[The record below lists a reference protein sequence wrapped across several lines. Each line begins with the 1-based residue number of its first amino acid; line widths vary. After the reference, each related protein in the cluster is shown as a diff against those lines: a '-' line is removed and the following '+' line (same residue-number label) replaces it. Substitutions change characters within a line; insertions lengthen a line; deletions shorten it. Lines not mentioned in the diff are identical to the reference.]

1 MKFWRLGKRD
11 KPPLFSD
18 VDKDNIRWFW
28 TNYLKDKSPWLLVVL
43 GMIMIQGLVYQ
54 QFLELTESGLR
65 VIFDDGKIT
74 DLIRVCV
81 IVFILFATRGIM
93 SYLVPRLSVW
103 LASDAV
109 LRMRTDLIS
118 HLVMLDLAFFERTK
132 SGDIILRLVNQAQD
146 ISQFVGQ
153 TTVNAVRDA
162 ATVIILSAYLIYKS
176 PLLFSTAII
185 VIPIIIY
192 MMQMVSEKIKE
203 IQRSAENAMG
213 NYMSGIDEMSSGMR
227 TVKISNQ
234 EPVEQARLL
243 TATTEIKSISIRL
256 QAAQAL
262 VLPTID
268 LVSAFI
274 YVLVIGGGG
283 YMVLSPNF
291 DLDGASIIAFL
302 IGMALIFDPARLLAQ
317 FFASLQAS
325 LIQLDGVRSLHRE
338 IPTIVN
344 VPNAVEEFDTKA
356 TIRLKDVGFGYAPGT
371 PLFDGLNM
379 EFEGGKVSAIVGA
392 TGSGKTTILSLLTR
406 LYNVDHGNVLIGD
419 QPINELKISKLRQ
432 AFSVVAQD
440 IVIFNSSIWENIRYV
455 RPEATEEEIWQA
467 AEDAEIADL
476 IRARGDAPLGP
487 KGSQLSGGQKQRIA
501 IARAFLRSAPI
512 LLLDEATSAL
522 DQKTEDKVKRALARL
537 SKDKTTIIVAHRL
550 SAITHADRIFVL
562 DNGAVIEHGTHD
574 ELLDQAGLY
583 SGMFGAQKQSYNN
596 QNKKTA
602 NE

>member
-1 MKFWRLGKRD
+1 
-11 KPPLFSD
+11 
-18 VDKDNIRWFW
+18 
-28 TNYLKDKSPWLLVVL
+28 
-43 GMIMIQGLVYQ
+43 MIQGFVYQ
-54 QFLELTESGLR
+54 QFLKITESGLR
-65 VIFDDGKIT
+65 VIFEDGEIS
-74 DLIRVCV
+74 DLIQICFV
-81 IVFILFATRGIM
+81 VFALFATRGIM

-109 LRMRTDLIS
+109 LKMRTDLIS
-118 HLVMLDLAFFERTK
+118 HLLMLDLAFFERTK

-146 ISQFVGQ
+146 LSQFVGQ

-192 MMQMVSEKIKE
+192 MMQMVSDKIKE

-234 EPVEQARLL
+234 EPVEQKRLL
-243 TATTEIKSISIRL
+243 EATTEIKSISIRL

-317 FFASLQAS
+317 FFARLQAS
-325 LIQLDGVRSLHRE
+325 LVLLDGVRSLHRE
-338 IPTIVN
+338 IPTIAN
-344 VPNAVEEFDTKA
+344 VPNAIEEFDTTA
-356 TIRLKDVGFGYAPGT
+356 TIRIEDVSFGYSPEN
-371 PLFDGLNM
+371 PLFNGLNM

-406 LYNVDHGNVLIGD
+406 LYNVDGGKVYIGD
-419 QPINELKISKLRQ
+419 QSINELKISKLRQ

-440 IVIFNSSIWENIRYV
+440 IVIFNNSIWENIRYV

-476 IRARGDAPLGP
+476 IRSRGDAPLGP

-537 SKDKTTIIVAHRL
+537 SKGKTTIIVAHRL

-562 DNGAVIEHGTHD
+562 DNGAVIEQGTHD
-574 ELLDQAGLY
+574 ELLDQSGLY
-583 SGMFGAQKQSYNN
+583 SGMFGAQKQSYNK
-596 QNKKTA
+596 QKEKK
-602 NE
+602 